1 MKNIQTYNNIRQ
13 HSCSNKKT
21 KFRDVN
27 RFLKKETGDINM
39 RITGS
44 GVCDRIKH
52 Y

>member
-1 MKNIQTYNNIRQ
+1 MEFKDWQLNIQFVVI
-13 HSCSNKKT
+13 KKT

-44 GVCDRIKH
+44 GVCDRMKH